1 MATNCRA
8 VYMPKNT
15 SGVQEALEEI
25 LADLRVRN
33 ETRLIGTRQ
42 IVGVKG
48 GGHCYQNHVFNTHTL
63 YVIDMVLMDNVD
75 IIKNDSTGNVVNIQ
89 GGAMLWGVYNK
100 VNRIAGRVIPGGVC
114 AGVGVGGHFQGGGY
128 GLNSRQFGLVVDY
141 ITSLTSV
148 IIEEGADGSY
158 AARVI
163 TSVKPTEP
171 PNSTGN
177 NYSPQN
183 WLFYGGTGGGGGN
196 FGIIT
201 EYVMQDLPLSP
212 DYTYLAKIEI
222 PWEQSAGVTFS
233 KEQMYSLLKII
244 WESTDKDGKVS
255 NSDQRFLQWFL
266 HHQDAGKIECIFQV
280 NYDAKSNDREEINKV
295 CKQYVEPLSRDIF
308 DKLSHAGIKFTIP
321 TVQNLNAYD
330 ACLLPENDQLPPPN
344 QDIQHET
351 WLQGVETNSG
361 IGPSPNSRQQTRSLF
376 MTNSDAVPDCFTET
390 QAEALHL
397 HLTTDLD
404 GNPAGRDPDNPLS
417 SFRWQID
424 TYGKKVNENKGN
436 LTSFAHR
443 EAWLLMSARSVWYDA
458 ALDQKHLG
466 FNDRI
471 FNAFTSGRL
480 PIPSVDPRYQGG
492 YVNYPDNTWGDWYN
506 PETASYMAV
515 YYMDTAPFQK
525 RAKTVLDPAN
535 FFIHTQAIIS
545 RRP

>member
-1 MATNCRA
+1 M
-8 VYMPKNT
+8 
-15 SGVQEALEEI
+15 
-25 LADLRVRN
+25 
-33 ETRLIGTRQ
+33 
-42 IVGVKG
+42 
-48 GGHCYQNHVFNTHTL
+48 
-63 YVIDMVLMDNVD
+63 
-75 IIKNDSTGNVVNIQ
+75 
-89 GGAMLWGVYNK
+89 
-100 VNRIAGRVIPGGVC
+100 
-114 AGVGVGGHFQGGGY
+114 
-128 GLNSRQFGLVVDY
+128 
-141 ITSLTSV
+141 
-148 IIEEGADGSY
+148 
-158 AARVI
+158 
-163 TSVKPTEP
+163 
-171 PNSTGN
+171 
-177 NYSPQN
+177 
-183 WLFYGGTGGGGGN
+183 
-196 FGIIT
+196 
-201 EYVMQDLPLSP
+201 
-212 DYTYLAKIEI
+212 
-222 PWEQSAGVTFS
+222 
-233 KEQMYSLLKII
+233 
-244 WESTDKDGKVS
+244 
-255 NSDQRFLQWFL
+255 
-266 HHQDAGKIECIFQV
+266 
-280 NYDAKSNDREEINKV
+280 
-295 CKQYVEPLSRDIF
+295 SRDIF